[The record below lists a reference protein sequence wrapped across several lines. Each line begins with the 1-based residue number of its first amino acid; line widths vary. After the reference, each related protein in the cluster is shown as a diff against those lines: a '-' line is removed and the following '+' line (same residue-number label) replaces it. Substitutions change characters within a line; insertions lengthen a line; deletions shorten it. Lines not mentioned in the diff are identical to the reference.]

1 MPASF
6 PAAGIWPP
14 KTQDTVSNGG
24 RFGAGPDG
32 AGFLLWGSY
41 RALMGLPRRVRVPGG
56 RAFEYVA
63 QGTGPATLLVVPG
76 GPGLTYH
83 YLRGLL
89 KLANANLRVV
99 LFNPRGVG
107 HSWAPGRAS
116 DYTVANQ
123 AEDVEAIRKALKIRE
138 LHLAGYSAGGFVA
151 LEYAHRY
158 EDRLTSLL
166 LCATA
171 GSAEEVRAANRLML
185 GAASPGQRARLRELT
200 KKKAFTEPE
209 YARLVEAIG
218 RPFQTRFLK
227 GVPQD
232 LKATKISPEVY
243 RAMMT
248 RSGDEFEVDGTLSRW
263 DGRKYYS
270 RIEVPTLVV
279 VGRYDFFFEAAVEAN
294 ERIEPAHLRVLPRS
308 SHMAILE
315 QPKEFLGTV
324 REFLV
329 DVTGG

>member
-1 MPASF
+1 
-6 PAAGIWPP
+6 
-14 KTQDTVSNGG
+14 
-24 RFGAGPDG
+24 
-32 AGFLLWGSY
+32 
-41 RALMGLPRRVRVPGG
+41 MGLPRKVRVSGG
-56 RAFEYVA
+56 RSFEYVA
-63 QGTGPATLLVVPG
+63 QGEGPATLLVHPG

-83 YLRGLL
+83 YLRGFL
-89 KLANANLRVV
+89 KLANSNLRVV

-107 HSWAPGRAS
+107 KSWAPRRAA

-123 AEDVEAIRKALKIRE
+123 AEDVEAIRKALHIRE
-138 LHLAGYSAGGFVA
+138 LHLLGFSAGGFVA

-158 EDRLTSLL
+158 PEQLTSLL
-166 LCATA
+166 LCGTA

-185 GAASPGQRARLRELT
+185 TTASPRQRTRLRELT
-200 KKKAFTEPE
+200 GRKAFGDPE
-209 YARLVEAIG
+209 YVALTEAIG

-227 GVPQD
+227 GVHPD
-232 LKATKISPEVY
+232 WKATKLNPAVY
-243 RAMMT
+243 RAMMSRT
-248 RSGDEFEVDGTLSRW
+248 GDEFTVDGTLARW
-263 DGRKYYS
+263 DGRKFYS
-270 RIEVPTLVV
+270 KIEVPTLVV

-324 REFLV
+324 REFLT